1 MHALRDTHHTQT
13 LAIIITEPKNQT
25 MKNFIKLIALT
36 GVIAILSFTSKK
48 KTVLVIDVGHGGQDI
63 GALVHDVEEKDVILD
78 IAQRIKSLNQ
88 DKNIEIVLSRN
99 TDEFLSLAE
108 RTDLI
113 NKMNPDYVI
122 SLHANES
129 PNTTTSGIRIYLND
143 KGKRIDQSGNLAME
157 LFKNLNSP
165 KKQINKGNFYVLN
178 YVKAPAILVE
188 LGFLSNPEDFQQL
201 TSDQG
206 KDELATSILN
216 SIK

>member
-1 MHALRDTHHTQT
+1 MMIH
-13 LAIIITEPKNQT
+13 
-25 MKNFIKLIALT
+25 LI
-36 GVIAILSFTSKK
+36 FY
-48 KTVLVIDVGHGGQDI
+48 
-63 GALVHDVEEKDVILD
+63 
-78 IAQRIKSLNQ
+78 R
-88 DKNIEIVLSRN
+88 
-99 TDEFLSLAE
+99 
-108 RTDLI
+108 
-113 NKMNPDYVI
+113 

-143 KGKRIDQSGNLAME
+143 KGESIDQSGNLAME